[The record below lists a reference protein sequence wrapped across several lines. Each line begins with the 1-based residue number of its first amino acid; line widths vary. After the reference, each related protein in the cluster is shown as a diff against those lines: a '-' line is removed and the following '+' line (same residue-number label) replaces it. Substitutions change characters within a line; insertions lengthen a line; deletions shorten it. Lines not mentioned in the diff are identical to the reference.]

1 MVNVWFKPKPGNHL
15 TLPADLIWIVWFI
28 PLRHRRQG
36 PGTKRSPHDQGGRSF
51 VSTFRTLIRKS
62 TTLSCGSLAAS
73 SDTCHSSAF
82 QLSVLGGCVIHFRR
96 LLLRHWCLRLPTLAS
111 LPMTTMKIK
120 GMRGR
125 KKIENRLTSRKSSC
139 ASLNHTKCHKK
150 NPAISKCNASLLC
163 FDLNVPNW
171 GDWLVEQCCQLMA
184 N

>member
-15 TLPADLIWIVWFI
+15 TLPTDLIWIVWFI

-62 TTLSCGSLAAS
+62 TTLSCGSLAAWYPSLISFPALCPWRMRDTLPAS
-73 SDTCHSSAF
+73 SSSA
-82 QLSVLGGCVIHFRR
+82 LVSS
-96 LLLRHWCLRLPTLAS
+96 PTLAT
-111 LPMTTMKIK
+111 LPMTTMEIE

-125 KKIENRLTSRKSSC
+125 KKIENYLTSRKSSC

-163 FDLNVPNW
+163 FDLNFPIW
-171 GDWLVEQCCQLMA
+171 GDWLVEQCCQLIA